1 MKKSK
6 RLRTGMF
13 TFLLAISLTLIG
25 KSGTVHAE
33 EGQTKQEEAA
43 LNEMILVAENESLEL
58 YFDEVETDIAV
69 KEKSTGQ
76 VWFSNPVDIENDT
89 VSSGYYQKLL
99 KSQIVLTY
107 INESTQSSRMNNY
120 AASIEE
126 GQFEVEKLEDGIR
139 ITYMIGEGSAFILLP
154 EAIEKE
160 RMEGFLDTM
169 PDSQRRKINRNYI
182 LYEPAQMTEAELDEI
197 GAQYPAV
204 KEKSL
209 YILRGGVKDYLKEE
223 LAGYFEE
230 AGYTEA
236 DFEQDKANIGYE
248 ESDDSIWFQ
257 IPLTYR
263 LEGETLLASIDPEEI
278 VYNDNGYY
286 LVNIDLLRYF
296 GASMREDGYLF
307 VPDGSGALIYFNN
320 GKT

>member
-33 EGQTKQEEAA
+33 EGQTKQKEAA

-126 GQFEVEKLEDGIR
+126 GQFEVEKLR
-139 ITYMIGEGSAFILLP
+139 TVSGS
-154 EAIEKE
+154 
-160 RMEGFLDTM
+160 
-169 PDSQRRKINRNYI
+169 
-182 LYEPAQMTEAELDEI
+182 
-197 GAQYPAV
+197 
-204 KEKSL
+204 
-209 YILRGGVKDYLKEE
+209 
-223 LAGYFEE
+223 
-230 AGYTEA
+230 
-236 DFEQDKANIGYE
+236 
-248 ESDDSIWFQ
+248 
-257 IPLTYR
+257 LT
-263 LEGETLLASIDPEEI
+263 
-278 VYNDNGYY
+278 
-286 LVNIDLLRYF
+286 
-296 GASMREDGYLF
+296 
-307 VPDGSGALIYFNN
+307 
-320 GKT
+320 